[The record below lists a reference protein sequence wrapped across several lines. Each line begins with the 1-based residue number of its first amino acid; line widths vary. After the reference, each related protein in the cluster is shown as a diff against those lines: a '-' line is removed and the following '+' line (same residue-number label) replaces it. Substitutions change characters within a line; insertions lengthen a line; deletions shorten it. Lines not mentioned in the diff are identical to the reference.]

1 MGDWK
6 LVADHAKP
14 FELYDMRTDRSE
26 TRNLAAQYPGKV
38 REMERAWT
46 RHMEEFRA
54 VSVSGQPV
62 GQAVVPEREPENPP
76 D

>member
-1 MGDWK
+1 
-6 LVADHAKP
+6 
-14 FELYDMRTDRSE
+14 
-26 TRNLAAQYPGKV
+26 
-38 REMERAWT
+38 MERAWT